1 MPLAN
6 GRIRIAWHREGPM
19 VGHDRGDG
27 ASAPGRPRNSDD
39 DPKLTRPSSG
49 NHRGPTVVISM
60 TGTAWDPG
68 AQPTQMALRT
78 CERAVRS
85 FRERGADGACFG
97 SRALW
102 RAPRIDACGLGDYST
117 SELSRRASECRLD
130 TFHLLSDW
138 LKELALRNIPPISLT
153 FSTYPSRWTRSNC

>member
-1 MPLAN
+1 
-6 GRIRIAWHREGPM
+6 M

-117 SELSRRASECRLD
+117 SDLLYKIPLMAHSSLITDFQSEAPGVICP
-130 TFHLLSDW
+130 
-138 LKELALRNIPPISLT
+138 A
-153 FSTYPSRWTRSNC
+153 